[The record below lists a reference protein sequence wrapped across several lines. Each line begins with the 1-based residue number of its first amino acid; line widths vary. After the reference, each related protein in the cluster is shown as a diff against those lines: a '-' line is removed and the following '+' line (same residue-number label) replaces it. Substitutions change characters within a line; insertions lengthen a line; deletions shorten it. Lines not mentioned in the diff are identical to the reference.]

1 MSDAVNPA
9 AAPRPAAL
17 LTPPIPVLR
26 AGQRF
31 TFKQLVGSSDAALI
45 AQTASAHRNH
55 YSQMVVLC
63 ASALDAQRLL
73 EEIPTFAP
81 QVRIRLLP
89 DWEILPYDHFSPH
102 QDLISERLA
111 TLYEMQNGSCDLIL
125 LPVTTAL
132 QRLAPPAFLSA
143 HTFFFKQGEHL
154 NEEALRLQL
163 QQAGYDPVS
172 AVMRPG
178 EYSIRGGLID
188 LFPMGSSL
196 PYRLDLFG
204 DEIEQIR
211 AFDPDTQ
218 RSLYPVK
225 EIRLLPGHEFPFDE
239 GSRTAFRGRWRE
251 YFEGDPTRCSIYKDV
266 SSGIPTA
273 GIESYLPLFFDETA
287 TIFDYFMRSES
298 AASDSVCLVYV
309 GDIES
314 SITQFWKDTEQRYSF
329 LKHDPERP
337 VMNPSDL
344 FLGLD
349 QFFIH
354 AKSHPRIVL
363 QVGPE
368 EGAKKDLDESLIFS
382 SLPDVSVH
390 RRDADPLKL
399 IRQLLSQ
406 NIWRVIICAESAG
419 RSESIR
425 QLMEESNLG
434 ESSDSASLFPLH
446 PSSADSVAEFLK
458 GSERFSLCISPLFN
472 GFTWHAHGVLIIT
485 ESELFTQTARQRRGK
500 ETSNTDPDMLFKDL
514 SELKVGDPV
523 VHVEHGIGRYQG
535 LVLLNMAT
543 SKEAPAFEEF
553 LHLVYAQGATLYVP
567 VQQLHQVTRYAGAD
581 PDSAPLHQLGSGQWD
596 KAKRKAAQQI
606 RDTAAELLN
615 LYAARAVR
623 KGHAFE
629 FSAHDYAAF
638 AESFGFEET
647 PDQANAIAAV
657 IGDMTS
663 GNPMDRL
670 VCGDVGF
677 GKTEVA
683 LRASFVAVMG
693 GKQVAILAPTTLL
706 AEQHAAT
713 WKDRF
718 AAWPVRIVELS
729 RFKTT
734 KEINAALASIAS
746 GEADIVIGTHKLLS
760 KETKFERLGLV
771 IVDEEHRFGVR
782 QKDALKAM
790 RAEVDILTLTAT
802 PIPRTLG
809 MALEGLR
816 EFSVIATAPQK
827 RLAIKTFVRREGD
840 GVIREA
846 VLREIK
852 RGGQVYFL
860 HNEVETIQNRKQAL
874 QTLLPEARIAVA
886 HGQMNER
893 ELESVMRD
901 FVTQRSNLLLC
912 TTIIETGIDVPTANT
927 IIMHRADK
935 FGLAQL
941 HQLRGRVGRSHH
953 QAYAYLLVPDPEAL
967 SKQAHLRLDAIQAME
982 ELGSGFYLAMHD
994 LEIRGAGEVLG
1005 DKQSGDIHEIGF
1017 QLYTEMLNRAV
1028 KSLRSGKEP
1037 DLLSPMQATTD
1048 VSLGAPALLPAD
1060 YCPDV
1065 HERLSLYK
1073 RFASC
1078 EDFTDLSFLREEL
1091 IDRFGNLPDAA
1102 KAFYETHRLR
1112 LEMSLLGIKKIDA
1125 STTAIQLQFIPQPPL
1140 DPVKIIRIVQSNPAI
1155 HLNGQD
1161 RIKYLPPKDASFEKL
1176 EQRIE
1181 GIRQLMKLL
1190 SSALVAS
1197 AQALPT
1203 PALSA

>member
-1 MSDAVNPA
+1 MSDALKQA
-9 AAPRPAAL
+9 
-17 LTPPIPVLR
+17 PPIPAPR

-31 TFKQLVGSSDAALI
+31 TFSGLVGSSDAALI
-45 AQTASAHRNH
+45 AQSALHHR
-55 YSQMVVLC
+55 SEFSVMVVFC
-63 ASALDAQRLL
+63 AQAQEAQRLL
-73 EEIPTFAP
+73 DEIPAFGP
-81 QVRIRLLP
+81 QLKVRLLP

-102 QDLISERLA
+102 QDLVSERLA
-111 TLYEMQNGSCDLIL
+111 TLYELLNGSCDIVLV
-125 LPVTTAL
+125 PVTTAL
-132 QRLAPPAFLSA
+132 QRLGPPNFLSG
-143 HTFFFKQGEHL
+143 HTFFFRQGDSL
-154 NEEALRLQL
+154 NEAALKLQL

-225 EIRLLPGHEFPFDE
+225 EVRLLPGHEFPFDDA
-239 GSRTAFRGRWRE
+239 SRTAFRGRWRE
-251 YFEGDPTRCSIYKDV
+251 VFEGDPTRCSIYKDANL
-266 SSGIPTA
+266 GIPSA
-273 GIESYLPLFFDETA
+273 GIESYLPLFFEETSSV
-287 TIFDYFMRSES
+287 FDYFPRSGDPVWIVTSGNLE
-298 AASDSVCLVYV
+298 DSIK
-309 GDIES
+309 G
-314 SITQFWKDTEQRYSF
+314 FWKDTISRYEF
-329 LKHDPERP
+329 LKHDLDRP
-337 VMNPSDL
+337 ILPPGAL
-344 FLGLD
+344 FLDVD
-349 QFFIH
+349 QFFTAIKPN
-354 AKSHPRIVL
+354 ARLALEKESKETPQFLAV
-363 QVGPE
+363 P
-368 EGAKKDLDESLIFS
+368 DL
-382 SLPDVSVH
+382 SVH
-390 RRDADPLKL
+390 RRDADPINRLRSLVSQEKVRIL
-399 IRQLLSQ
+399 I
-406 NIWRVIICAESAG
+406 CCDTAG
-419 RSESIR
+419 RKESIR
-425 QLMEESNLG
+425 QLFEESNG
-434 ESSDSASLFPLH
+434 VAGHNGRPLYQLK
-446 PSSADSVAEFLK
+446 PEGFDSVADFIK
-458 GSERFSLCISPLFN
+458 SESLFGLVTAPLFN
-472 GFTWHAHGVLIIT
+472 GFTWPAENLIVVT
-485 ESELFTQTARQRRGK
+485 EAELFTNTARQRRKGK
-500 ETSNTDPDMLFKDL
+500 DSESADPDMLFKDL
-514 SELKVGDPV
+514 SELKIGDPV
-523 VHVEHGIGRYQG
+523 VHSDHGIGRYQG
-535 LVLLNMAT
+535 LVLLNLAPP
-543 SKEAPAFEEF
+543 KEEPIFEEF
-553 LHLVYAQGATLYVP
+553 LHLVYANEATLYVP
-567 VQQLHQVTRYAGAD
+567 VQQLQMVTRYAGSD

-606 RDTAAELLN
+606 RDTAAELLG

-629 FSAHDYAAF
+629 YSAHDYAAF

-663 GNPMDRL
+663 GTPMDRL

-706 AEQHAAT
+706 AEQHVAT

-718 AAWPVRIVELS
+718 ADWPVRIVELS

-734 KEINAALASIAS
+734 KEINAALDAIAK
-746 GEADIVIGTHKLLS
+746 GEADIIIGTHKLLS
-760 KETKFERLGLV
+760 KETQFANLGLV

-782 QKDALKAM
+782 QKDALKAL

-809 MALEGLR
+809 MAMEGLR
-816 EFSVIATAPQK
+816 EFSIIATAPQK

-860 HNEVETIQNRKQAL
+860 HNEVETIQNRKHAL
-874 QTLLPEARIAVA
+874 QELIPEARISVA
-886 HGQMNER
+886 HGQMHER
-893 ELESVMRD
+893 ELESVMRE
-901 FVTQRSNLLLC
+901 FVTQRTNILLC

-967 SKQAHLRLDAIQAME
+967 SKQAQLRLNAIQAME

-1005 DKQSGDIHEIGF
+1005 DKQSGEIHEIGF

-1037 DLLSPMQATTD
+1037 DLLAPLQATTD
-1048 VSLGAPALLPAD
+1048 VNLGVPALLPND

-1073 RFASC
+1073 RFAGTS
-1078 EDFTDLSFLREEL
+1078 DFSELMGLREEL
-1091 IDRFGNLPDAA
+1091 VDRFGDLPDQA
-1102 KAFYETHRLR
+1102 KSFYETHRLR
-1112 LEMSLLGIKKIDA
+1112 LEMAGFGIKKIDA
-1125 STTAIQLQFIPQPPL
+1125 TPVSIQIQFIPNPPI
-1140 DPVKIIRIVQSNPAI
+1140 DPMKIIQLIQSSKFI
-1155 HLNGQD
+1155 QLNGQD
-1161 RIKYLPPKDASFEKL
+1161 KLKVLPQREKDFEKL
-1176 EQRIE
+1176 EQRLDH
-1181 GIRQLMKLL
+1181 IRKILRSLNE
-1190 SSALVAS
+1190 SAMLTS
-1197 AQALPT
+1197 AQVN
-1203 PALSA
+1203 

>member
-1 MSDAVNPA
+1 MSDALNLA
-9 AAPRPAAL
+9 
-17 LTPPIPVLR
+17 PPIPAPR

-31 TFKQLVGSSDAALI
+31 TFSGLVGSADAALI
-45 AQTASAHRNH
+45 AQTALRYRDQFSV
-55 YSQMVVLC
+55 MVIFC
-63 ASALDAQRLL
+63 AQAQEAQRLL
-73 EEIPTFAP
+73 EEIPAFAP
-81 QVRIRLLP
+81 QLKTRLLP

-102 QDLISERLA
+102 QDLVSERLA
-111 TLYEMQNGSCDLIL
+111 TLYELLNGSCDIVLV
-125 LPVTTAL
+125 PVTTAL
-132 QRLAPPAFLSA
+132 QRLGPPNFLSG
-143 HTFFFKQGEHL
+143 HTFFFRQGDKL
-154 NEEALRLQL
+154 NEAALKLQL

-178 EYSIRGGLID
+178 EYSIRGGLFD
-188 LFPMGSSL
+188 LFPMGSNL

-225 EIRLLPGHEFPFDE
+225 EVRLLPGHEFPFDDA
-239 GSRTAFRGRWRE
+239 SRTAFRGRWRE
-251 YFEGDPTRCSIYKDV
+251 VFEGDPSRCSIYKDANL
-266 SSGIPTA
+266 GIPSA
-273 GIESYLPLFFDETA
+273 GIESYLPLFFEEKSNL
-287 TIFDYFMRSES
+287 FDYFPRSG
-298 AASDSVCLVYV
+298 DPVWLVSI
-309 GDIES
+309 GDVEETIKG
-314 SITQFWKDTEQRYSF
+314 FWKDTLSRYEF
-329 LKHDPERP
+329 LKHDLDRP
-337 VMNPSDL
+337 ILPPKEL
-344 FLGLD
+344 FLDVDEFFTTSKSYARLTLEKDGAEKS
-349 QFFIH
+349 QFL
-354 AKSHPRIVL
+354 AV
-363 QVGPE
+363 
-368 EGAKKDLDESLIFS
+368 
-382 SLPDVSVH
+382 PDIAVH
-390 RRDADPLKL
+390 RRDTDP
-399 IRQLLSQ
+399 INLLRKVVSSEKV
-406 NIWRVIICAESAG
+406 RVLVCSDSAG
-419 RSESIR
+419 RKESIR
-425 QLMEESNLG
+425 QLFDESNSVAGLDG
-434 ESSDSASLFPLH
+434 KPLYQLKPESFESIAEFIKSESLFGLVT
-446 PSSADSVAEFLK
+446 A
-458 GSERFSLCISPLFN
+458 PLFN
-472 GFTWHAHGVLIIT
+472 GFSWPAENLLVIT
-485 ESELFTQTARQRRGK
+485 EAELFTTTARQRRKGK
-500 ETSNTDPDMLFKDL
+500 SNENADPDMLFKDL
-514 SELKVGDPV
+514 SELKIGDPV
-523 VHVEHGIGRYQG
+523 VHAEHGIGRYQG
-535 LVLLNMAT
+535 LVLLNLAPP
-543 SKEAPAFEEF
+543 KEAPIFEEF
-553 LHLVYAQGATLYVP
+553 LHLQYSGQATLYVP
-567 VQQLHQVTRYAGAD
+567 VQQLQMVTRYAGSD

-606 RDTAAELLN
+606 RDTAAELLG
-615 LYAARAVR
+615 LYAARAIR

-663 GNPMDRL
+663 GTPMDRL

-706 AEQHAAT
+706 AEQHVAT

-718 AAWPVRIVELS
+718 ADWPVRIVELS

-734 KEINAALASIAS
+734 KEINTALEAIAK
-746 GEADIVIGTHKLLS
+746 GDADIIIGTHKLLS
-760 KETKFERLGLV
+760 KETQFANLGLV

-782 QKDALKAM
+782 QKDALKAL

-809 MALEGLR
+809 MAMEGLR
-816 EFSVIATAPQK
+816 EFSIIATAPQK

-860 HNEVETIQNRKQAL
+860 HNEVETIQNRKHAL
-874 QTLLPEARIAVA
+874 QELIPEARISVA
-886 HGQMNER
+886 HGQMHER
-893 ELESVMRD
+893 ELESVMRE
-901 FVTQRSNLLLC
+901 FVTQRTNILLC

-967 SKQAHLRLDAIQAME
+967 SKQAQLRLNAIQAME

-1005 DKQSGDIHEIGF
+1005 DKQSGEIHEIGF

-1037 DLLSPMQATTD
+1037 DLLSPLQATTD
-1048 VSLGAPALLPAD
+1048 VNLGVPALFPED

-1073 RFASC
+1073 RFAGTN
-1078 EDFTDLSFLREEL
+1078 DFSELMGLREEL
-1091 IDRFGNLPDAA
+1091 VDRFGDLPDQA
-1102 KAFYETHRLR
+1102 KSFYETHRLR
-1112 LEMSLLGIKKIDA
+1112 LEMTGFGIKKIDA
-1125 STTAIQLQFIPQPPL
+1125 TPASIQIQFIPNPPI
-1140 DPVKIIRIVQSNPAI
+1140 DPMKIIQLIQSSKHI
-1155 HLNGQD
+1155 QLNGQD
-1161 RIKYLPPKDASFEKL
+1161 KLKVLPQKDREFEKL
-1176 EQRIE
+1176 EQRLDA
-1181 GIRQLMKLL
+1181 IRNILRRLNDSAVL
-1190 SSALVAS
+1190 SSAKVN
-1197 AQALPT
+1197 
-1203 PALSA
+1203 

>member
-1 MSDAVNPA
+1 MSDALKLA
-9 AAPRPAAL
+9 
-17 LTPPIPVLR
+17 PPIPAPR

-31 TFKQLVGSSDAALI
+31 TFSGLVGSSDAALI
-45 AQTASAHRNH
+45 AQ
-55 YSQMVVLC
+55 
-63 ASALDAQRLL
+63 SALRYRSDFSVMVIFCAQAQEAQRLL
-73 EEIPTFAP
+73 EEIPAFAP
-81 QVRIRLLP
+81 QLKTRLLP

-102 QDLISERLA
+102 QDLVSERLA
-111 TLYEMQNGSCDLIL
+111 TLYELLNGSCDIVLVPI
-125 LPVTTAL
+125 TTAL
-132 QRLAPPAFLSA
+132 QRLGPPNFLSG
-143 HTFFFKQGEHL
+143 HTFFFRQGDKL
-154 NEEALRLQL
+154 NEAALKLQL

-225 EIRLLPGHEFPFDE
+225 EVRLLPGHEFPFDDA
-239 GSRTAFRGRWRE
+239 SRTAFRGRWRE
-251 YFEGDPTRCSIYKDV
+251 VFEGDPTRCSIYKDANL
-266 SSGIPTA
+266 GIPSA
-273 GIESYLPLFFDETA
+273 GIESYLPLFFDETS
-287 TIFDYFMRSES
+287 TVFDYFPRSGDPVWLVSIGDVEES
-298 AASDSVCLVYV
+298 IKS
-309 GDIES
+309 
-314 SITQFWKDTEQRYSF
+314 FWKDTISRYEF
-329 LKHDPERP
+329 LKHDLDRP
-337 VMNPSDL
+337 ILAPAEL
-344 FLGLD
+344 FLDVD
-349 QFFIH
+349 QFFT
-354 AKSHPRIVL
+354 ATKPNARLALNKEADKETKETPQFLAV
-363 QVGPE
+363 P
-368 EGAKKDLDESLIFS
+368 DL
-382 SLPDVSVH
+382 SVH
-390 RRDADPLKL
+390 RRDADPINRLRALVSQEKVRVL
-399 IRQLLSQ
+399 ICSDS
-406 NIWRVIICAESAG
+406 NG
-419 RSESIR
+419 RKESIR
-425 QLMEESNLG
+425 QLFEESN
-434 ESSDSASLFPLH
+434 
-446 PSSADSVAEFLK
+446 SVAGQNGKPLYPLK
-458 GSERFSLCISPLFN
+458 PEGFEGVADFIKSDAKFGLVTAQLFN
-472 GFTWHAHGVLIIT
+472 GFTWPAENLIVVT
-485 ESELFTQTARQRRGK
+485 EAELFTTTARQRRKGK
-500 ETSNTDPDMLFKDL
+500 ESESADPDMLFKDL
-514 SELKVGDPV
+514 SELKIGDPV
-523 VHVEHGIGRYQG
+523 VHSDHGIGRYQG
-535 LVLLNMAT
+535 LVLLNLAPP
-543 SKEAPAFEEF
+543 KEEPIFEEF
-553 LHLVYAQGATLYVP
+553 LHLVYAKDATLYVP
-567 VQQLHQVTRYAGAD
+567 VQQLQMVTRYAGSD

-596 KAKRKAAQQI
+596 KARRKAAQQI
-606 RDTAAELLN
+606 RDTAAELLS
-615 LYAARAVR
+615 LYAARAIR

-663 GNPMDRL
+663 GTPMDRL

-706 AEQHAAT
+706 AEQHVAT

-718 AAWPVRIVELS
+718 ADWPVRIVELS

-734 KEINAALASIAS
+734 KEINAALEAIAK
-746 GEADIVIGTHKLLS
+746 GEADIIIGTHKLLS
-760 KETKFERLGLV
+760 KETQFANLGLV

-782 QKDALKAM
+782 QKDALKAL

-809 MALEGLR
+809 MAMEGLR
-816 EFSVIATAPQK
+816 EFSIIATAPQK

-860 HNEVETIQNRKQAL
+860 HNEVETIQNRKHAL
-874 QTLLPEARIAVA
+874 QELIPEARISVA
-886 HGQMNER
+886 HGQMHER
-893 ELESVMRD
+893 ELESVMRE
-901 FVTQRSNLLLC
+901 FVTQRTNILLC

-967 SKQAHLRLDAIQAME
+967 SKQAQLRLNAIQAME

-1005 DKQSGDIHEIGF
+1005 DKQSGEIHEIGF

-1037 DLLSPMQATTD
+1037 DLLSPLQATTD
-1048 VSLGAPALLPAD
+1048 VNLGVPALFPND

-1065 HERLSLYK
+1065 HERLSMYK
-1073 RFASC
+1073 RFAGTN
-1078 EDFTDLSFLREEL
+1078 DFSELMGLREEL
-1091 IDRFGNLPDAA
+1091 VDRYGDLPDQA
-1102 KAFYETHRLR
+1102 KSLYETHRLR
-1112 LEMSLLGIKKIDA
+1112 LEMSGFGIKKIDA
-1125 STTAIQLQFIPQPPL
+1125 SPSSIQIQFIPNPPI
-1140 DPVKIIRIVQSNPAI
+1140 DPMKIIQLIQSSKYI
-1155 HLNGQD
+1155 QLNGQD
-1161 RIKYLPPKDASFEKL
+1161 KLKILPQKEKDFEKL
-1176 EQRIE
+1176 EQRLDHVRKILRSLNE
-1181 GIRQLMKLL
+1181 
-1190 SSALVAS
+1190 SAMLNT
-1197 AQALPT
+1197 AQAN
-1203 PALSA
+1203 

>member
-1 MSDAVNPA
+1 MSDALNLAPPVPA
-9 AAPRPAAL
+9 P
-17 LTPPIPVLR
+17 R

-31 TFKQLVGSSDAALI
+31 TFSGLVGSADAALL
-45 AQTASAHRNH
+45 AQSALLYRNH
-55 YSQMVVLC
+55 FSVMVVFC
-63 ASALDAQRLL
+63 AHAQEAQRLL
-73 EEIPTFAP
+73 EEIPAFAP
-81 QVRIRLLP
+81 QLKVRLLP

-102 QDLISERLA
+102 QDLVSERLA
-111 TLYEMQNGSCDLIL
+111 TLYELLNGSCDIVLV
-125 LPVTTAL
+125 PVTTAL
-132 QRLAPPAFLSA
+132 QRLGPPQFLSG
-143 HTFFFKQGEHL
+143 HTFFFRQGDKL
-154 NEEALRLQL
+154 NESALKLQL

-225 EIRLLPGHEFPFDE
+225 EIRLLPGHEFPFDDQA
-239 GSRTAFRGRWRE
+239 RTFFRGRWRE
-251 YFEGDPTRCSIYKDV
+251 VFEGDPTRCSIYKDANL
-266 SSGIPTA
+266 GIPSA
-273 GIESYLPLFFDETA
+273 GIESYLPLFFEEQSSV
-287 TIFDYFMRSES
+287 FDYFPRSG
-298 AASDSVCLVYV
+298 DPVWLVSL
-309 GDIES
+309 GNIEEA
-314 SITQFWKDTEQRYSF
+314 IRGFWKDTTSRYEF
-329 LKHDPERP
+329 LKHDLDRP
-337 VMNPSDL
+337 ILPPADL
-344 FLGLD
+344 FLDVDEFFTTLKPHARLALD
-349 QFFIH
+349 Q
-354 AKSHPRIVL
+354 S
-363 QVGPE
+363 
-368 EGAKKDLDESLIFS
+368 DS
-382 SLPDVSVH
+382 SEQEVAQFAPVPDIAVH
-390 RRDADPLKL
+390 RRDADPIAKL
-399 IRQLLSQ
+399 RALVATKKLRI
-406 NIWRVIICAESAG
+406 VISADSAG
-419 RSESIR
+419 RKESIR
-425 QLMEESNLG
+425 QLIEESNLVCDQNTQNVYPLKP
-434 ESSDSASLFPLH
+434 ESFDSISDFVKSDALFGLATTP
-446 PSSADSVAEFLK
+446 V
-458 GSERFSLCISPLFN
+458 FN
-472 GFTWHAHGVLIIT
+472 GFLWRSENLLVIT
-485 ESELFTQTARQRRGK
+485 EAELFTSTARQRRKSKGS
-500 ETSNTDPDMLFKDL
+500 ENVDPDMLFKDL
-514 SELKVGDPV
+514 SELKIGDPV
-523 VHVEHGIGRYQG
+523 VHAEHGIGRYQG
-535 LVLLNMAT
+535 LVLLNLAPP
-543 SKEAPAFEEF
+543 KEVPVFEEF
-553 LHLVYAQGATLYVP
+553 LHLQYAAQATLYVP
-567 VQQLHQVTRYAGAD
+567 VQQLQMVTRYAGSD
-581 PDSAPLHQLGSGQWD
+581 PDAAPLHQLGSGQWD

-606 RDTAAELLN
+606 RDTAAELLG
-615 LYAARAVR
+615 LYAARAIR

-663 GNPMDRL
+663 GQPMDRL

-706 AEQHAAT
+706 AEQHVAT

-718 AAWPVRIVELS
+718 ADWPVRIVELS

-734 KEINAALASIAS
+734 KEINAALDAIAK
-746 GEADIVIGTHKLLS
+746 GEADIIIGTHKLLS
-760 KETKFERLGLV
+760 KETRFANLGLV

-782 QKDALKAM
+782 QKDALKAL

-809 MALEGLR
+809 MAMEGLR
-816 EFSVIATAPQK
+816 EFSIIATAPQK

-860 HNEVETIQNRKQAL
+860 HNEVETIENRKHAL
-874 QTLLPEARIAVA
+874 QELIPEARISVA
-886 HGQMNER
+886 HGQMHER

-901 FVTQRSNLLLC
+901 FVTQRTNILLC

-953 QAYAYLLVPDPEAL
+953 QAYAYLLVPDPEGL
-967 SKQAHLRLDAIQAME
+967 SKQAQLRLNAIQAME

-1005 DKQSGDIHEIGF
+1005 DKQSGEIHEIGF

-1037 DLLSPMQATTD
+1037 DLLSPLQATTD
-1048 VSLGAPALLPAD
+1048 VNLGVPALLPED

-1073 RFASC
+1073 RFAGC
-1078 EDFTDLSFLREEL
+1078 HDFSELMSLREEL
-1091 IDRFGNLPDAA
+1091 IDRFGDLPDQA
-1102 KAFYETHRLR
+1102 KSFYETHRLR
-1112 LEMSLLGIKKIDA
+1112 LEMVGYGIKKIDA
-1125 STTAIQLQFIPQPPL
+1125 NPSAIQIQFIPNPPI
-1140 DPVKIIRIVQSNPAI
+1140 DPLKIIQLIQSSKNI
-1155 HLNGQD
+1155 QLNGQD
-1161 RIKYLPPKDASFEKL
+1161 KLKVLPQKERDFDKL
-1176 EQRIE
+1176 EQRLDA
-1181 GIRQLMKLL
+1181 IRLILRRL
-1190 SSALVAS
+1190 NDSSS
-1197 AQALPT
+1197 PKQ
-1203 PALSA
+1203 

>member
-1 MSDAVNPA
+1 MSDAVNPVA
-9 AAPRPAAL
+9 VPSPAASPI
-17 LTPPIPVLR
+17 PPIPVLR

-31 TFKQLVGSSDAALI
+31 TFNQLVGSSDAALI
-45 AQTASAHRNH
+45 AQTALAHRNH

-73 EEIPTFAP
+73 EEIPGFAP
-81 QVRIRLLP
+81 QLRIRLLP

-111 TLYEMQNGSCDLIL
+111 TLYEMQNGSCDLIVM
-125 LPVTTAL
+125 PVTTAL
-132 QRLAPPAFLSA
+132 QRLAPPAFLSG
-143 HTFFFKQGEHL
+143 HTFFFKQGERLH
-154 NEEALRLQL
+154 EEALRLQL

-239 GSRTAFRGRWRE
+239 ATRTAF
-251 YFEGDPTRCSIYKDV
+251 
-266 SSGIPTA
+266 
-273 GIESYLPLFFDETA
+273 
-287 TIFDYFMRSES
+287 
-298 AASDSVCLVYV
+298 YV

-329 LKHDPERP
+329 LKHDTERP
-337 VMNPSDL
+337 VLKPSDL
-344 FLGLD
+344 FLELD
-349 QFFIH
+349 PFFIR

-363 QVGPE
+363 QAAAVQSE
-368 EGAKKDLDESLIFS
+368 EDDLIFS
-382 SLPDVSVH
+382 ALPDVSVH

-399 IRQLLSQ
+399 IRQLLVQ
-406 NIWRVIICAESAG
+406 NVWRIVICAESAG

-434 ESSDSASLFPLH
+434 EGSNTAPLFPLH
-446 PSSADSVAEFLK
+446 PSSVENIAAFVK
-458 GSERFSLCISPLFN
+458 GSERFSICISPLFN
-472 GFTWHAHGVLIIT
+472 GFAWHAHGILVLT

-535 LVLLNMAT
+535 LVLLNMAPP
-543 SKEAPAFEEF
+543 KEAPAFEEF
-553 LHLVYAQGATLYVP
+553 LHLVYAQAATLYVP

-615 LYAARAVR
+615 LYAARAIR

-734 KEINAALASIAS
+734 KEINTALASIAS

-782 QKDALKAM
+782 QKDTLKAM

-840 GVIREA
+840 DVIREA

-967 SKQAHLRLDAIQAME
+967 SKQAQLRLDAIQAME

-1005 DKQSGDIHEIGF
+1005 DKQSGEIHEIGF

-1037 DLLSPMQATTD
+1037 DLLAPMQVMTD

-1125 STTAIQLQFIPQPPL
+1125 STTAIQVQFIPQPPL

-1181 GIRQLMKLL
+1181 AIRQLMKLL
-1190 SSALVAS
+1190 SSALIAG
-1197 AQALPT
+1197 AHPLPT

>member
-1 MSDAVNPA
+1 MSDALNLA
-9 AAPRPAAL
+9 
-17 LTPPIPVLR
+17 PPIPAPR

-31 TFKQLVGSSDAALI
+31 TFSGLVGSSDAALI
-45 AQTASAHRNH
+45 AQTALRYRDQFSV
-55 YSQMVVLC
+55 MVIFC
-63 ASALDAQRLL
+63 AQAQEAQRLL
-73 EEIPTFAP
+73 EEIPAFAP
-81 QVRIRLLP
+81 QLKARLLP

-102 QDLISERLA
+102 QDLVSERLA
-111 TLYEMQNGSCDLIL
+111 TLYELLNGSCDIVLV
-125 LPVTTAL
+125 PVTTAL
-132 QRLAPPAFLSA
+132 QRLGPPDFLSG
-143 HTFFFKQGEHL
+143 HTFFFKQGDKL
-154 NEEALRLQL
+154 NEVALKLQL

-178 EYSIRGGLID
+178 EYSIRGGLFD

-225 EIRLLPGHEFPFDE
+225 EVRLLPGHEFPFDDA
-239 GSRTAFRGRWRE
+239 SRTAFRGRWRE
-251 YFEGDPTRCSIYKDV
+251 VFEGDPSRCSIYKDANL
-266 SSGIPTA
+266 GIPSA
-273 GIESYLPLFFDETA
+273 GIESYLPLFFEEKSSL
-287 TIFDYFMRSES
+287 FDYFPRSG
-298 AASDSVCLVYV
+298 DPVWLVSI
-309 GDIES
+309 GDAEETIKG
-314 SITQFWKDTEQRYSF
+314 FWKDTLSRYEF
-329 LKHDPERP
+329 LKHDLDRP
-337 VMNPSDL
+337 ILPPKEL
-344 FLGLD
+344 FLDVDEFFTTSKPYARLTLEKDGAEKS
-349 QFFIH
+349 QFL
-354 AKSHPRIVL
+354 AV
-363 QVGPE
+363 
-368 EGAKKDLDESLIFS
+368 
-382 SLPDVSVH
+382 PDIAVH
-390 RRDADPLKL
+390 RRDSDP
-399 IRQLLSQ
+399 INLLRKVVASEKV
-406 NIWRVIICAESAG
+406 RVLVCSDSAG
-419 RSESIR
+419 RKESIR
-425 QLMEESNLG
+425 QLFDESNSVAGLDG
-434 ESSDSASLFPLH
+434 KPLYPLKPEGFDSIADFIKSDSLFGLVT
-446 PSSADSVAEFLK
+446 A
-458 GSERFSLCISPLFN
+458 PLFN
-472 GFTWHAHGVLIIT
+472 GFSWPAENLLVIT
-485 ESELFTQTARQRRGK
+485 EAELFTTTARQRHKGK
-500 ETSNTDPDMLFKDL
+500 ASENADPDMLFKDL
-514 SELKVGDPV
+514 SELKIGDPV
-523 VHVEHGIGRYQG
+523 VHAEHGIGRYQG
-535 LVLLNMAT
+535 LVLLNLAPP
-543 SKEAPAFEEF
+543 KEAPIFEEF
-553 LHLVYAQGATLYVP
+553 LHLQYAGEATLYVP
-567 VQQLHQVTRYAGAD
+567 VQQLQMVTRYAGSD

-606 RDTAAELLN
+606 RDTAAELLG
-615 LYAARAVR
+615 LYAARAIR

-663 GNPMDRL
+663 GTPMDRL

-683 LRASFVAVMG
+683 LRASFIAVMG

-706 AEQHAAT
+706 AEQHVAT

-718 AAWPVRIVELS
+718 ADWPVRIVELS

-734 KEINAALASIAS
+734 KEINTALDAIAK
-746 GEADIVIGTHKLLS
+746 GDADIIIGTHKLLS
-760 KETKFERLGLV
+760 KETQFANLGLV

-782 QKDALKAM
+782 QKDALKAL

-809 MALEGLR
+809 MAMEGLR
-816 EFSVIATAPQK
+816 EFSIIATAPQK

-860 HNEVETIQNRKQAL
+860 HNEVETIQNRKHAL
-874 QTLLPEARIAVA
+874 QELIPEARISVA
-886 HGQMNER
+886 HGQMHER
-893 ELESVMRD
+893 ELESVMRE
-901 FVTQRSNLLLC
+901 FVTQRTNILLC

-967 SKQAHLRLDAIQAME
+967 SKQAQLRLNAIQAME

-1005 DKQSGDIHEIGF
+1005 DKQSGEIHEIGF

-1037 DLLSPMQATTD
+1037 DLLSPLQAMTD
-1048 VSLGAPALLPAD
+1048 VNLGVPALLPED

-1073 RFASC
+1073 RFAGTH
-1078 EDFTDLSFLREEL
+1078 DFSELMGLREEL
-1091 IDRFGNLPDAA
+1091 VDRFGDLPDQA
-1102 KAFYETHRLR
+1102 KSFYETHRLR
-1112 LEMSLLGIKKIDA
+1112 LEMTGFGIKKIDA
-1125 STTAIQLQFIPQPPL
+1125 TPASIQIQFIPNPPI
-1140 DPVKIIRIVQSNPAI
+1140 DPMKIIQLIQSSKHI
-1155 HLNGQD
+1155 QLNGQD
-1161 RIKYLPPKDASFEKL
+1161 KLKVLTQKDREFEKL
-1176 EQRIE
+1176 EQRLDA
-1181 GIRQLMKLL
+1181 IRNILRRLNESAVL
-1190 SSALVAS
+1190 SPAKAS
-1197 AQALPT
+1197 
-1203 PALSA
+1203 

>member
-1 MSDAVNPA
+1 MSDALNLA
-9 AAPRPAAL
+9 
-17 LTPPIPVLR
+17 PPIPAPR

-31 TFKQLVGSSDAALI
+31 TFSGLIGSADAALI
-45 AQTASAHRNH
+45 AQTALRYRNQF
-55 YSQMVVLC
+55 SVMVIFC
-63 ASALDAQRLL
+63 AQAQEAQRLVD
-73 EEIPTFAP
+73 EIPAFAP
-81 QVRIRLLP
+81 QLKTRLLP

-102 QDLISERLA
+102 QDLVSERLA
-111 TLYEMQNGSCDLIL
+111 TLYELLNGSCDIVLVPI
-125 LPVTTAL
+125 TTAL
-132 QRLAPPAFLSA
+132 QRLGPPHFLSG
-143 HTFFFKQGEHL
+143 HTFFFRQGDRL
-154 NEEALRLQL
+154 NEAALKLQL

-178 EYSIRGGLID
+178 EYSIRGGLFD
-188 LFPMGSSL
+188 LFPMGSNL

-225 EIRLLPGHEFPFDE
+225 EIRLLPGHEFPFDDA
-239 GSRTAFRGRWRE
+239 SRTAFRGRWRE
-251 YFEGDPTRCSIYKDV
+251 VFEGDPSRCSIYKDANL
-266 SSGIPTA
+266 GIPSA
-273 GIESYLPLFFDETA
+273 GIESYLPLFFEERSNL
-287 TIFDYFMRSES
+287 FDYFPRSG
-298 AASDSVCLVYV
+298 DPVWLVSI
-309 GDIES
+309 GDVEETIKG
-314 SITQFWKDTEQRYSF
+314 FWKDTLTRYEF
-329 LKHDPERP
+329 LKHDLDRP
-337 VMNPSDL
+337 ILSPKEL
-344 FLGLD
+344 FLDVDEFFTTSKPYARLTLEKD
-349 QFFIH
+349 ATEKSQFL
-354 AKSHPRIVL
+354 AV
-363 QVGPE
+363 
-368 EGAKKDLDESLIFS
+368 
-382 SLPDVSVH
+382 PDIAVH
-390 RRDADPLKL
+390 RRDADP
-399 IRQLLSQ
+399 INLLRKVVASEKV
-406 NIWRVIICAESAG
+406 RVLVCSDSAG
-419 RSESIR
+419 RKESIR
-425 QLMEESNLG
+425 QLFDESNSVASQDGKPLYPLKPEG
-434 ESSDSASLFPLH
+434 FDSIAEFIKSNSLFGLVT
-446 PSSADSVAEFLK
+446 A
-458 GSERFSLCISPLFN
+458 PLFN
-472 GFTWHAHGVLIIT
+472 GFSWPAENLLVIT
-485 ESELFTQTARQRRGK
+485 EAELFTTTARQRRKGK
-500 ETSNTDPDMLFKDL
+500 ANESADPDILFKDL
-514 SELKVGDPV
+514 SELKIGDPV
-523 VHVEHGIGRYQG
+523 VHAEHGIGRYQG
-535 LVLLNMAT
+535 LVLLNLAPP
-543 SKEAPAFEEF
+543 KEAPIFEEF
-553 LHLVYAQGATLYVP
+553 LHLQYSGQATLYVP
-567 VQQLHQVTRYAGAD
+567 VQQLQMVTRYAGSD

-606 RDTAAELLN
+606 RDTAAELLA
-615 LYAARAVR
+615 LYAARAIR

-663 GNPMDRL
+663 GTPMDRL

-706 AEQHAAT
+706 AEQHVAT

-718 AAWPVRIVELS
+718 ADWPVRIVELS

-734 KEINAALASIAS
+734 KEINAALEAIAK
-746 GEADIVIGTHKLLS
+746 GEADIIIGTHKLLS
-760 KETKFERLGLV
+760 KETRFANLGLV

-782 QKDALKAM
+782 QKDALKAL

-809 MALEGLR
+809 MAMEGLR
-816 EFSVIATAPQK
+816 ELSIIATAPQK

-840 GVIREA
+840 GIIREA

-860 HNEVETIQNRKQAL
+860 HNEVETIQNRKHAL
-874 QTLLPEARIAVA
+874 QELIPEASISVA
-886 HGQMNER
+886 HGQMHER
-893 ELESVMRD
+893 ELESVMRE
-901 FVTQRSNLLLC
+901 FVTQRTNILLC

-967 SKQAHLRLDAIQAME
+967 SKQAQLRLNAIQAME

-1005 DKQSGDIHEIGF
+1005 DKQSGEIHEIGF

-1037 DLLSPMQATTD
+1037 DLLSPLQATTD
-1048 VSLGAPALLPAD
+1048 VNLGVPALLPED

-1073 RFASC
+1073 RFAGTN
-1078 EDFTDLSFLREEL
+1078 DFSELMGLREEL
-1091 IDRFGNLPDAA
+1091 VDRFGDLPDQA
-1102 KAFYETHRLR
+1102 KSFYETHRLR
-1112 LEMSLLGIKKIDA
+1112 LEMTGFGIKKIDA
-1125 STTAIQLQFIPQPPL
+1125 TPASIQIQFIPNPPI
-1140 DPVKIIRIVQSNPAI
+1140 DPMKIIQLIQSSKFI
-1155 HLNGQD
+1155 QLNGQD
-1161 RIKYLPPKDASFEKL
+1161 KLKVLPQKERDFEKL
-1176 EQRIE
+1176 EQRLDA
-1181 GIRQLMKLL
+1181 IRNILRRLNESAVL
-1190 SSALVAS
+1190 STAKAS
-1197 AQALPT
+1197 
-1203 PALSA
+1203 

>member
-1 MSDAVNPA
+1 MSDALNLV
-9 AAPRPAAL
+9 
-17 LTPPIPVLR
+17 PPIPAPR

-31 TFKQLVGSSDAALI
+31 TFSGLVGSSDAALI
-45 AQTASAHRNH
+45 AQTALRYRDQFSA
-55 YSQMVVLC
+55 MVIFC
-63 ASALDAQRLL
+63 AQAQEAQRLL
-73 EEIPTFAP
+73 EEIPAFAP
-81 QVRIRLLP
+81 QLKTRLLP

-102 QDLISERLA
+102 QDLVSERLA
-111 TLYEMQNGSCDLIL
+111 TLYELLNGSCDIVLV
-125 LPVTTAL
+125 PVTTAL
-132 QRLAPPAFLSA
+132 QRLGPPDFLSG
-143 HTFFFKQGEHL
+143 HTFFFKQGDKL
-154 NEEALRLQL
+154 NEAALKLQL

-178 EYSIRGGLID
+178 EYSIRGGLFD

-225 EIRLLPGHEFPFDE
+225 EVRLLPGHEFPFDDA
-239 GSRTAFRGRWRE
+239 SRTAFRGRWRE
-251 YFEGDPTRCSIYKDV
+251 VFEGDPSRCSIYKDANL
-266 SSGIPTA
+266 GIPSA
-273 GIESYLPLFFDETA
+273 GIESYLPLFFEEKSNL
-287 TIFDYFMRSES
+287 FDYFPRSG
-298 AASDSVCLVYV
+298 DPVWLVSI
-309 GDIES
+309 GDAEETIKG
-314 SITQFWKDTEQRYSF
+314 FWKDTLSRYEF
-329 LKHDPERP
+329 LKHDLERP
-337 VMNPSDL
+337 ILPPKEL
-344 FLGLD
+344 FLDVDEFFTTSKPFARLTLEKNSSEKS
-349 QFFIH
+349 QFL
-354 AKSHPRIVL
+354 AV
-363 QVGPE
+363 
-368 EGAKKDLDESLIFS
+368 
-382 SLPDVSVH
+382 PDVAVH
-390 RRDADPLKL
+390 RRDADPINLLRKVAASEKVRVL
-399 IRQLLSQ
+399 ICSD
-406 NIWRVIICAESAG
+406 SAG
-419 RSESIR
+419 RKESIR
-425 QLMEESNLG
+425 QLFDESNLVAG
-434 ESSDSASLFPLH
+434 LDGKPLYPLKPEGFDSIADFIKSDSLFGLVT
-446 PSSADSVAEFLK
+446 A
-458 GSERFSLCISPLFN
+458 PLFN
-472 GFTWHAHGVLIIT
+472 GFSWPAENLLVIT
-485 ESELFTQTARQRRGK
+485 EAELFTTTARQRRKGK
-500 ETSNTDPDMLFKDL
+500 ASENADPDMLFKDL
-514 SELKVGDPV
+514 SELKIGDPV
-523 VHVEHGIGRYQG
+523 VHAEHGIGRYQG
-535 LVLLNMAT
+535 LVLLNL
-543 SKEAPAFEEF
+543 APPKDAPIFEEF
-553 LHLVYAQGATLYVP
+553 LHLQYAGEATLYVP
-567 VQQLHQVTRYAGAD
+567 VQQLQMVTRYAGSD

-606 RDTAAELLN
+606 RDTAAELLG
-615 LYAARAVR
+615 LYAARAIR

-663 GNPMDRL
+663 GTPMDRL

-683 LRASFVAVMG
+683 LRASFIAVMG

-706 AEQHAAT
+706 AEQHVAT

-718 AAWPVRIVELS
+718 ADWPVRIVELS
-729 RFKTT
+729 RFKTA
-734 KEINAALASIAS
+734 KEINASLEAIAK
-746 GEADIVIGTHKLLS
+746 GDADIIIGTHKLLS
-760 KETKFERLGLV
+760 KETQFANLGLV

-782 QKDALKAM
+782 QKDALKAL

-809 MALEGLR
+809 MAMEGLR
-816 EFSVIATAPQK
+816 EFSIIATAPQK

-860 HNEVETIQNRKQAL
+860 HNEVETIQNRKHAL
-874 QTLLPEARIAVA
+874 QELIPEARISVA
-886 HGQMNER
+886 HGQMHER
-893 ELESVMRD
+893 ELESVMRE
-901 FVTQRSNLLLC
+901 FVTQRTNILLC

-967 SKQAHLRLDAIQAME
+967 SKQAQLRLNAIQAME

-1005 DKQSGDIHEIGF
+1005 DKQSGEIHEIGY

-1037 DLLSPMQATTD
+1037 DLLSPLQATTD
-1048 VSLGAPALLPAD
+1048 VNLGVPALLPED

-1073 RFASC
+1073 RFAGTH
-1078 EDFTDLSFLREEL
+1078 DFSELMGLREEL
-1091 IDRFGNLPDAA
+1091 VDRFGDLPDQA
-1102 KAFYETHRLR
+1102 KSFYETHRLR
-1112 LEMSLLGIKKIDA
+1112 LEMTGFGIKKIDA
-1125 STTAIQLQFIPQPPL
+1125 TPVSIQIQFIPNPPI
-1140 DPVKIIRIVQSNPAI
+1140 DPMKIIQLIQSSKYI
-1155 HLNGQD
+1155 QLNGQD
-1161 RIKYLPPKDASFEKL
+1161 KLKVLPQKDREFERL
-1176 EQRIE
+1176 EQRLDA
-1181 GIRQLMKLL
+1181 IRNILRRLNESAVL
-1190 SSALVAS
+1190 SPAKAS
-1197 AQALPT
+1197 
-1203 PALSA
+1203 

>member
-1 MSDAVNPA
+1 MSDGLKLA
-9 AAPRPAAL
+9 
-17 LTPPIPVLR
+17 PPIPAPR

-31 TFKQLVGSSDAALI
+31 TFSGLVGSSDAALI
-45 AQTASAHRNH
+45 AQSAIR
-55 YSQMVVLC
+55 YRSEFSVMVIFC
-63 ASALDAQRLL
+63 AQAQEAQRLL
-73 EEIPTFAP
+73 EEIPAFAP
-81 QVRIRLLP
+81 QLKTRLLP

-102 QDLISERLA
+102 QDLVSERLA
-111 TLYEMQNGSCDLIL
+111 TLYELLNGSCDLVLVPI
-125 LPVTTAL
+125 TTAL
-132 QRLAPPAFLSA
+132 QRLGPPNFLSG
-143 HTFFFKQGEHL
+143 HTFFFRQGDKL
-154 NEEALRLQL
+154 NEAALKLQL

-225 EIRLLPGHEFPFDE
+225 EVRLLPGHEFPFDDA
-239 GSRTAFRGRWRE
+239 SRTSFRGRWRE
-251 YFEGDPTRCSIYKDV
+251 VFEGDPTRCSIYKDANL
-266 SSGIPTA
+266 GIPSA
-273 GIESYLPLFFDETA
+273 GIESYLPLFFEESSTV
-287 TIFDYFMRSES
+287 FDYFPRSGDPVWLVSIGDVEES
-298 AASDSVCLVYV
+298 IKS
-309 GDIES
+309 
-314 SITQFWKDTEQRYSF
+314 FWRDTLSRYEF
-329 LKHDPERP
+329 LKHDLDRP
-337 VMNPSDL
+337 ILPPAEL
-344 FLGLD
+344 FLDVD
-349 QFFIH
+349 QFFTA
-354 AKSHPRIVL
+354 AKPNARLVL
-363 QVGPE
+363 DKE
-368 EGAKKDLDESLIFS
+368 AKEDPKFLAVPDLA
-382 SLPDVSVH
+382 VH
-390 RRDADPLKL
+390 RRDTDPINRLRALVSKEKVRIL
-399 IRQLLSQ
+399 ICSDS
-406 NIWRVIICAESAG
+406 NG
-419 RSESIR
+419 RKESIR
-425 QLMEESNLG
+425 QLFEESN
-434 ESSDSASLFPLH
+434 
-446 PSSADSVAEFLK
+446 SVAGQNGKPLYPLK
-458 GSERFSLCISPLFN
+458 PEGFDGIADFIKSEALFGLVTAQLFN
-472 GFTWHAHGVLIIT
+472 GFTWPDENLIVVT
-485 ESELFTQTARQRRGK
+485 EAELFTTTARQRRKGK
-500 ETSNTDPDMLFKDL
+500 ESESADPDMLFKDL
-514 SELKVGDPV
+514 SELKIGDPV
-523 VHVEHGIGRYQG
+523 VHSDHGIGRYQG
-535 LVLLNMAT
+535 LVLLNLAPP
-543 SKEAPAFEEF
+543 KEAPIFEEF
-553 LHLVYAQGATLYVP
+553 LHLVYAKDATLYVP
-567 VQQLHQVTRYAGAD
+567 VQQLQMVTRYAGSD

-596 KAKRKAAQQI
+596 KARRKAAQQI
-606 RDTAAELLN
+606 RDTAAELLS
-615 LYAARAVR
+615 LYAARAIR

-663 GNPMDRL
+663 GTPMDRL

-706 AEQHAAT
+706 AEQHVAT

-718 AAWPVRIVELS
+718 ADWPVRIVELS

-734 KEINAALASIAS
+734 KEINSALQAIAR
-746 GEADIVIGTHKLLS
+746 GEADIIIGTHKLLS
-760 KETKFERLGLV
+760 KETQFANLGLV

-782 QKDALKAM
+782 QKDALKAL

-809 MALEGLR
+809 MAMEGLR
-816 EFSVIATAPQK
+816 EFSIIATAPQK

-860 HNEVETIQNRKQAL
+860 HNEVETIQNRKHAL
-874 QTLLPEARIAVA
+874 QELIPEACISVA
-886 HGQMNER
+886 HGQMHER
-893 ELESVMRD
+893 ELESVMRE
-901 FVTQRSNLLLC
+901 FVTRHTNILLC

-967 SKQAHLRLDAIQAME
+967 SKQAQLRLNAIQAME

-1005 DKQSGDIHEIGF
+1005 DKQSGEIHEIGF

-1037 DLLSPMQATTD
+1037 DLLSPLQATTD
-1048 VSLGAPALLPAD
+1048 VNLGDPAHFPND

-1065 HERLSLYK
+1065 HERLSMYK
-1073 RFASC
+1073 RFAGTN
-1078 EDFTDLSFLREEL
+1078 DFSELMGLREEL
-1091 IDRFGNLPDAA
+1091 VDRFGDLPDQA
-1102 KAFYETHRLR
+1102 KSLYETHRLR
-1112 LEMSLLGIKKIDA
+1112 LEMTGFGIKKIDA
-1125 STTAIQLQFIPQPPL
+1125 TSTSIQIQFIPNPPI
-1140 DPVKIIRIVQSNPAI
+1140 DPMKIIQLIQSSKYI
-1155 HLNGQD
+1155 QLNGQD
-1161 RIKYLPPKDASFEKL
+1161 KLKILPQKEKDFEKL
-1176 EQRIE
+1176 EQRLDY
-1181 GIRQLMKLL
+1181 IRKILRSLNE
-1190 SSALVAS
+1190 SAMLNS
-1197 AQALPT
+1197 AQAN
-1203 PALSA
+1203 

>member
-1 MSDAVNPA
+1 MSDA
-9 AAPRPAAL
+9 L
-17 LTPPIPVLR
+17 KLGPPIPAPR

-31 TFKQLVGSSDAALI
+31 TFSGLVGSADAALI
-45 AQTASAHRNH
+45 AQSGLRYRDN
-55 YSQMVVLC
+55 YSVMVVFC
-63 ASALDAQRLL
+63 AHAQEAQRLL

-81 QVRIRLLP
+81 QLKTRLLP

-102 QDLISERLA
+102 QDLVSERLA
-111 TLYEMQNGSCDLIL
+111 TLYELLNGSCDIVLVPI
-125 LPVTTAL
+125 TTAL
-132 QRLAPPAFLSA
+132 QKLGPPSFLSG
-143 HTFFFKQGEHL
+143 HTFFFRQGDKL
-154 NEEALRLQL
+154 NEVALKLQL

-204 DEIEQIR
+204 DEIDQIR

-225 EIRLLPGHEFPFDE
+225 EVRLLPGHEFPFDDA
-239 GSRTAFRGRWRE
+239 SRTAFRGRWRE
-251 YFEGDPTRCSIYKDV
+251 VFEGDPTRCSIYRDANL
-266 SSGIPTA
+266 GIPSA
-273 GIESYLPLFFDETA
+273 GIESYLPLFFEESSNV
-287 TIFDYFMRSES
+287 FDYFPRSGDPVWIVSIGDLEES
-298 AASDSVCLVYV
+298 IKS
-309 GDIES
+309 
-314 SITQFWKDTEQRYSF
+314 FWKDTQQRYEF
-329 LKHDPERP
+329 LKHDLDRP
-337 VMNPSDL
+337 ILQPREL
-344 FLGLD
+344 FLDVDEFFSAAKPNARLVLERDLKTSKDHPGD
-349 QFFIH
+349 PQFLE
-354 AKSHPRIVL
+354 V
-363 QVGPE
+363 
-368 EGAKKDLDESLIFS
+368 
-382 SLPDVSVH
+382 PDIAVH
-390 RRDADPLKL
+390 RRDADPINRLRGLVLQEKMR
-399 IRQLLSQ
+399 ILLCSD
-406 NIWRVIICAESAG
+406 SAG
-419 RSESIR
+419 RKESIR
-425 QLMEESNLG
+425 QLFEESNSVTAQDGKALYPLKP
-434 ESSDSASLFPLH
+434 DSFEGI
-446 PSSADSVAEFLK
+446 DEFLK
-458 GSERFSLCISPLFN
+458 SDSLFGLVTASLFN
-472 GFTWHAHGVLIIT
+472 GFTWPSENLIVIT
-485 ESELFTQTARQRRGK
+485 EAELFTSTARQRRKGK
-500 ETSNTDPDMLFKDL
+500 GSASVDPDTLFKDL
-514 SELKVGDPV
+514 SELKIGDPV
-523 VHVEHGIGRYQG
+523 VHSDHGIGRYQG
-535 LVLLNMAT
+535 LVLLNLAPP
-543 SKEAPAFEEF
+543 KEAPIFEEF
-553 LHLVYAQGATLYVP
+553 LHLVYAKEATLYVP
-567 VQQLHQVTRYAGAD
+567 VQQLQMVTRYAGSD

-596 KAKRKAAQQI
+596 KARRKAAQQI
-606 RDTAAELLN
+606 RDTAAELLS
-615 LYAARAVR
+615 LYAARAIR

-663 GNPMDRL
+663 GTPMDRL

-706 AEQHAAT
+706 AEQHVAT

-718 AAWPVRIVELS
+718 ADWPVRIVELS

-734 KEINAALASIAS
+734 KEINAALEAIAK
-746 GEADIVIGTHKLLS
+746 GNADIIIGTHKLLS
-760 KETKFERLGLV
+760 KETQFANLGLV

-782 QKDALKAM
+782 QKDALKAL

-809 MALEGLR
+809 MAMEGLR
-816 EFSVIATAPQK
+816 EFSIIATAPQK

-846 VLREIK
+846 ILREIK

-874 QTLLPEARIAVA
+874 QELIPEASISVA
-886 HGQMNER
+886 HGQMHER
-893 ELESVMRD
+893 ELESVMRE
-901 FVTQRSNLLLC
+901 FVTQRTNILLC

-967 SKQAHLRLDAIQAME
+967 SKQAQLRLNAIQAME

-1005 DKQSGDIHEIGF
+1005 DKQSGEIHEIGF

-1037 DLLSPMQATTD
+1037 DLLSPLQATTD
-1048 VSLGAPALLPAD
+1048 VNLGVPALLPSD

-1065 HERLSLYK
+1065 HERLSIYK
-1073 RFASC
+1073 RFAGTS
-1078 EDFTDLSFLREEL
+1078 DFSELMGLREEL
-1091 IDRFGNLPDAA
+1091 VDRFGDLPDQA
-1102 KAFYETHRLR
+1102 KSFYETHRLR
-1112 LEMSLLGIKKIDA
+1112 LEMTGFGIKKIDA
-1125 STTAIQLQFIPQPPL
+1125 TPSSIQIQFIPNPPI
-1140 DPVKIIRIVQSNPAI
+1140 DPMKIIQLIQSSKHI
-1155 HLNGQD
+1155 QLNGQD
-1161 RIKYLPPKDASFEKL
+1161 KLKILPPKERDFEKL
-1176 EQRIE
+1176 EQRLDY
-1181 GIRQLMKLL
+1181 IRHVLRRLNE
-1190 SSALVAS
+1190 SAMLTTSKAH
-1197 AQALPT
+1197 
-1203 PALSA
+1203 